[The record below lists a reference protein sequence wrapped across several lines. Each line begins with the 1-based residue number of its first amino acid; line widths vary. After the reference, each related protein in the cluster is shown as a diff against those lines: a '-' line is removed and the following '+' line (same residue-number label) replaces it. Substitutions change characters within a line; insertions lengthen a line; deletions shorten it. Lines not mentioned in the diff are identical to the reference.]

1 MAAAKIKV
9 TLLKCKSKEH
19 VQSDS
24 LVVQNPVEPRLP
36 ALVFYPERHQKKQVE
51 RRTTRF
57 WTGKKNILG
66 NMGYHILE
74 MFIRKSKLSI
84 ACCYRKID

>member
-19 VQSDS
+19 VQSNS
-24 LVVQNPVEPRLP
+24 MVVQNPVEPRLP

-57 WTGKKNILG
+57 WTGKKK
-66 NMGYHILE
+66 Y
-74 MFIRKSKLSI
+74 IRNHGIS
-84 ACCYRKID
+84 YP